1 MGVRNGM
8 RRGKTMTGENR
19 IRLLKIGVTRGDTFV
34 NQAYFTTPSMVTVGR
49 TPEAMV
55 RLDHQDVPE
64 HTALFSL
71 EPESCMLQFKRNM
84 RLAFLYDGLF
94 RTPNYLIDEG
104 LAFRRGRNYYMNLET
119 RARGTLNFGPYR
131 ILFKL
136 DFVDPPAEKVI
147 PLPSMEAL
155 AGVAC
160 AHCGQTL
167 DMLLPRPAVL
177 SRCTKC
183 RRYNRFE
190 GQPLATSE
198 APPVRTTHTAGDAP
212 VLLDKRVE
220 GPPRRGGLVEDAMT
234 ILDAGVMA
242 PPPPAPTPMVP
253 PVAGEPSVE
262 PSAETPAEPKVEP
275 PAEPSSPPAPSVD
288 LEPPAP
294 HATMSPEE
302 IAEKDTATMTRQ
314 LRAEKPQR
322 ARKRAV
328 TGDHLRVVA
337 AAEGRA
343 EQAEEQWYAAGN
355 SAAGAASAGGGKVVP
370 LTVNAPAQRPAAGL
384 SSAPHTAMHDAPA
397 VGSVTDSYAAPK
409 LADRLTMLVVAL
421 VIIAILLAC
430 ILGVLLTQGAM
441 RRLSAPPTEPAD
453 APGLVAPADEPDG
466 DV

>member
-1 MGVRNGM
+1 MGVRNEL
-8 RRGKTMTGENR
+8 RRGMTMTGEHR

-34 NQAYFTTPSMVTVGR
+34 NQAYFTTPSMVTIGR
-49 TPEAMV
+49 TPEAMI
-55 RLDHQDVPE
+55 RLDHREVPE

-94 RTPNYLIDEG
+94 RTPNSLIDEG

-119 RARGTLNFGPYR
+119 RARGTLNFGPFR

-136 DFVDPPAEKVI
+136 DFVDPPAEKTI
-147 PLPSMEAL
+147 PLPTMEEL

-167 DMLLPRPAVL
+167 GMFLPRPAVL
-177 SRCTKC
+177 CRCTKC

-190 GQPLATSE
+190 GQPLATAE
-198 APPVRTTHTAGDAP
+198 APPVRPTHAAGDTP
-212 VLLDKRVE
+212 VLLDHRVD
-220 GPPRRGGLVEDAMT
+220 GPPLRGGLIEDAMT

-242 PPPPAPTPMVP
+242 PPPPTPTPMAP
-253 PVAGEPSVE
+253 PAIDEPAAE
-262 PSAETPAEPKVEP
+262 APAPAPSEP
-275 PAEPSSPPAPSVD
+275 PAEPAGPPAPSVD
-288 LEPPAP
+288 LEPPGP
-294 HATMSPEE
+294 DDSRRPEV

-314 LRAEKPQR
+314 LHAEKSKR
-322 ARKRAV
+322 VRKRIA

-337 AAEGRA
+337 ASESPA

-355 SAAGAASAGGGKVVP
+355 GAAGAASGGGGGKVVP
-370 LTVNAPAQRPAAGL
+370 LTVNAPAQRPAPAL
-384 SSAPHTAMHDAPA
+384 SSAPHAAMHDPPA
-397 VGSVTDSYAAPK
+397 IGSVTDSYAAAK

-441 RRLSAPPTEPAD
+441 RRLAAPPTEPAD